1 MSMAKENI
9 MGFFNRLFEKKQAAA
24 ATSPARPAQS
34 SPSTAAGH
42 ESSGVLDSLER
53 CKGTD
58 ELYEMLR
65 TRSAAEVEDACRR
78 FPIESIRL
86 NWGSAGADARTG
98 DTEAILSEILSE
110 QGMRD
115 IKRFELITVLAQTC
129 VRYEEIL
136 TQSPELRLPRS
147 LPARQLAEI
156 LMSRLMPFIRAQQ
169 GVEVTHTLRIR
180 LYDFAMALML
190 AGGHDRDAL
199 DCLLVSRPS
208 LREDHDFWIAAC
220 RYNVAQ
226 VTKTREDVL
235 AAIETAE
242 AITSGRVKV
251 PGKYIQGATGML
263 EKLRQMA
270 V

>member
-1 MSMAKENI
+1 
-9 MGFFNRLFEKKQAAA
+9 MGFLSRLFGKKQATA
-24 ATSPARPAQS
+24 ATPPAKPAR
-34 SPSTAAGH
+34 SPSSTAAGPR
-42 ESSGVLDSLER
+42 SSDLLDYLER
-53 CKGTD
+53 SKGTD
-58 ELYEMLR
+58 ELYEILR
-65 TRSAAEVEDACRR
+65 TRSAAEIEDACRR
-78 FPIESIRL
+78 FPIESMRL
-86 NWGSAGADARTG
+86 NWGSTGADTRAG
-98 DTEAILSEILSE
+98 DMRAILSEVLSE
-110 QGMRD
+110 EGMRD
-115 IKRFELITVLAQTC
+115 IKRFELITVLAQVC

-136 TQSPELRLPRS
+136 TQSPQLRLPRS
-147 LPARQLAEI
+147 LPAKHLAEI

-169 GVEVTHTLRIR
+169 GIEVTHTLRIR
-180 LYDFAMALML
+180 LYDFAMALMQ

-220 RYNVAQ
+220 RFNVAQ
-226 VTKTREDVL
+226 ATKSREDVL

-251 PGKYIQGATGML
+251 PSKYIQGATGML